1 MTEPTGAIALSPL
14 LENGLVTPPAATFHM
29 TGKSG
34 TAYTIT
40 IDWNGSHA
48 VTITP

>member
-1 MTEPTGAIALSPL
+1 MIEPTGAIALSPL
-14 LENGLVTPPAATFHM
+14 LENGLVTPPPSTFHA

-34 TAYTIT
+34 SVYTIT
-40 IDWNGSHA
+40 FDWTSTHA